1 MFRRGKL
8 PARNIRFPFLV
19 FRQMPSEDIHGIRRR
34 FLGCTQ
40 EVHVR
45 LFHFSAPFAVVAV
58 RARRDDIGPQV
69 LAAHMTRDHV
79 IHCQPA
85 IALPAVLAGI
95 IITPEDLPAGQFDVG
110 TRPVDLTLQPDD
122 RWARDELFHRSDVTA
137 SIDDH
142 AGFARQEQANRT
154 TCRADIDR
162 FEIGI

>member
-1 MFRRGKL
+1 M
-8 PARNIRFPFLV
+8 
-19 FRQMPSEDIHGIRRR
+19 
-34 FLGCTQ
+34 
-40 EVHVR
+40 R

-58 RARRDDIGPQV
+58 RARRHDVRPQV
-69 LAAHMTRDHV
+69 LTAHVAWHHMVHR
-79 IHCQPA
+79 QPA
-85 IALPAVLAGI
+85 VALSTILAGI
-95 IITPEDLPAGQFDVG
+95 IITSEDLSARQFDVG